1 MESAKQICNAFEG
14 IASSS
19 TSASNKVR
27 YEVFIN
33 HRGVDTKHTLAT
45 SIYNALNGIGLKV
58 FLDEKELELGDC
70 ITAEIE
76 EAMSTSL
83 LHIAIFSPRYAESPW
98 CLAELSYMLKTG
110 TRIIPVFY
118 DVEPSDLRYLK
129 GPFGAASEEHENK
142 KRKRYAPEKLE
153 EWKEALC
160 DISFRHGLLKGKSDD
175 EGKLLKS
182 VVNCVMKH
190 MKTKVHMEVAKYPV
204 GLDEAVDAFESI
216 LDSSQNIQI
225 VGIVGMG
232 GSGKTTLAREIY
244 NRKSSLID
252 KSSFLFEVRDAEN
265 KNELCIRQKKL
276 MQDIG
281 VKLEFGNVEEGKIFL
296 KMKLR
301 FLQVFVILDDV
312 DSLEQL
318 DALLPGIDSLGQGSL
333 IIVTSRELGI
343 LKSWGI
349 SSIYPIKGLNPRHA
363 KELLC
368 WHSFLQSSPP
378 IEFEDLVEKFVHNCK
393 GLPLSLRVFGGLLY
407 KKPKEYWNSQ
417 LKKISR
423 ILPHDIKE
431 KLKISFN
438 ALDKEEKE
446 TFLDIACF
454 FLGEE
459 KNVAIEVWDGS
470 GWCGVHSW
478 EVLENKCLVE
488 VDECNKIK
496 MHDQL
501 RDLGREIAKEW
512 SPHRIW
518 STEQIKDIQKQ
529 ATMERVILIRGI
541 NAATNDFY
549 QACSPHHGTPFEECM
564 EIVRGYSTKFKS
576 LTPSILVV
584 EDNYFTEECATLFPA
599 LLWLRWSNMPGTA
612 LPSWLMLKNLRVLEL
627 PYAVHY
633 KELWNDTDPPLEL
646 RELKLEGAYSFLK
659 FPGSIGCLKHL
670 KKISMAALMR
680 DSPMDI
686 LPEGFCLLES
696 LEHLQL
702 RGFDKLTSLP
712 REFGLL
718 TNLRHLDL
726 SYCSNLMMLPDSF
739 KQLINLQYI
748 NLSGCEELTL
758 TSENNYILENM
769 TKLETLNFSACKK
782 VENLPRDITKR
793 LSLRYLYAQDTGL
806 RELPSNIGE
815 LSKLEVLEIGSDFSC
830 DLKTL
835 PESMGDLS
843 SLTSLT
849 ISSSQLKTLPESM
862 GDLSS
867 LTSLTIS
874 YCSQLKTLPE
884 SMGDLSSLTSLTISC
899 GQLKTLPESMG
910 DLSSLTSLTISS
922 SQLKSLPESIGHLSA
937 LTQLYIKKCYEL
949 KTLPESIGH
958 LSSLAHLEIDKCWKL
973 GSLPKNLGCLPE
985 PERSLSQSEELSIK
999 SLSGSCSSSLC
1010 NLKSIYL
1017 CCTPVSR
1024 ISISQQCCP
1033 RLETLDLLY
1042 NQQLVEIETLPT
1054 SVKALKLSNCKML
1067 VVISALSG
1075 MVNLET
1081 LRIQNCGDKVQFEII
1096 ETADQPSMPAIN
1108 FEHMER
1114 LQTLQLS
1121 AECNISAI
1129 ELCLQTIKK
1138 WPSESIICARTERG
1152 VESVMKSSAFPGLT
1166 LVDSC
1171 VDESSG
1177 YIYERRSLRLK
1188 CGQRHPSNAA
1198 AMVCFHINST
1208 QPSKTSTPTFK

>member
-1 MESAKQICNAFEG
+1 
-14 IASSS
+14 
-19 TSASNKVR
+19 
-27 YEVFIN
+27 
-33 HRGVDTKHTLAT
+33 
-45 SIYNALNGIGLKV
+45 
-58 FLDEKELELGDC
+58 
-70 ITAEIE
+70 
-76 EAMSTSL
+76 
-83 LHIAIFSPRYAESPW
+83 
-98 CLAELSYMLKTG
+98 
-110 TRIIPVFY
+110 
-118 DVEPSDLRYLK
+118 
-129 GPFGAASEEHENK
+129 
-142 KRKRYAPEKLE
+142 
-153 EWKEALC
+153 
-160 DISFRHGLLKGKSDD
+160 D

-190 MKTKVHMEVAKYPV
+190 MKTKVYMEVAKYPV
-204 GLDEAVDAFESI
+204 GLDEAVNAFESI

-232 GSGKTTLAREIY
+232 DSGKTTLAREIY

-281 VKLEFGNVEEGKIFL
+281 VRPEFGNVEEGKIFL

-446 TFLDIACF
+446 IFLDIACF
-454 FLGEE
+454 FLGEK

-541 NAATNDFY
+541 NAATYDFY
-549 QACSPHHGTPFEECM
+549 QVCSPHHGTPFEECM
-564 EIVRGYSTKFKS
+564 ELLKGYSTKFNA
-576 LTPSILVV
+576 LTPSIFVV
-584 EDNYFTEECATLFPA
+584 KSPYFTEECATLFPA
-599 LLWLRWSNMPGTA
+599 LLWLRWSNIPGPI

-627 PYAVHY
+627 PDAGQLQ
-633 KELWNDTDPPLEL
+633 ELWNDTDPPLEL
-646 RELKLEGAYSFLK
+646 RELNLQYAYSFLK

-670 KKISMAALMR
+670 KKISVAASM
-680 DSPMDI
+680 DS

-702 RGFDKLTSLP
+702 SVFDKLTLLP

-726 SYCSNLMMLPDSF
+726 SDCRKLRMLPDSF

-748 NLSGCEELTL
+748 DLSGCEELTL

-769 TKLETLNFSACKK
+769 TKLETLNFSKCKK
-782 VENLPRDITKR
+782 VQNLPRDITKQ
-793 LSLRYLYAQDTGL
+793 LSLRYLYAKGTSL

-815 LSKLEVLEIGSDFSC
+815 LSKLEVLEIGSDLGSDFISFLSLNISC
-830 DLKTL
+830 D
-835 PESMGDLS
+835 
-843 SLTSLT
+843 
-849 ISSSQLKTLPESM
+849 QLKTLPESM

-867 LTSLTIS
+867 LTSLTIP
-874 YCSQLKTLPE
+874 CNQLKTLPE
-884 SMGDLSSLTSLTISC
+884 SIGDLSSLTSLTIACSELKTLPQSMGDLSSLTSLTVSCNQLKTLPESMCDLSSLTSLTISCNQLKTLPQSMGDLSSLTSLTISC
-899 GQLKTLPESMG
+899 YQLKTLPESMD
-910 DLSSLTSLTISS
+910 DLSSLTSLTIF
-922 SQLKSLPESIGHLSA
+922 
-937 LTQLYIKKCYEL
+937 CYQL
-949 KTLPESIGH
+949 KTLPKSMGNLCSLTQLDINNCDELETLPESLSH
-958 LSSLAHLEIDKCWKL
+958 LSSLARLKIMGCRKL
-973 GSLPKNLGCLPE
+973 GSLPKN
-985 PERSLSQSEELSIK
+985 
-999 SLSGSCSSSLC
+999 
-1010 NLKSIYL
+1010 
-1017 CCTPVSR
+1017 
-1024 ISISQQCCP
+1024 
-1033 RLETLDLLY
+1033 
-1042 NQQLVEIETLPT
+1042 
-1054 SVKALKLSNCKML
+1054 
-1067 VVISALSG
+1067 
-1075 MVNLET
+1075 
-1081 LRIQNCGDKVQFEII
+1081 
-1096 ETADQPSMPAIN
+1096 
-1108 FEHMER
+1108 
-1114 LQTLQLS
+1114 
-1121 AECNISAI
+1121 
-1129 ELCLQTIKK
+1129 
-1138 WPSESIICARTERG
+1138 
-1152 VESVMKSSAFPGLT
+1152 
-1166 LVDSC
+1166 
-1171 VDESSG
+1171 
-1177 YIYERRSLRLK
+1177 
-1188 CGQRHPSNAA
+1188 
-1198 AMVCFHINST
+1198 
-1208 QPSKTSTPTFK
+1208 